1 MSFSF
6 AKIME
11 NNASESNY
19 DYTINPTCSSVFR
32 REYAHL
38 NRRALFM
45 DDIR

>member
-1 MSFSF
+1 
-6 AKIME
+6 ME

-19 DYTINPTCSSVFR
+19 DYTINPTCSSIFW

-38 NRRALFM
+38 NRRTFLM